1 MVARTLRGRRI
12 NPSRLELELTEGVLI
27 DNREEAVAVLG
38 QLKALGV
45 QIAVDDFG
53 TGYSSL
59 SYLSGLPIDCL
70 KIDRSFVVQ
79 TTDGGRGAAIAQA
92 IISLGHSLRLR
103 VLAEGVETPEQLEFL
118 RRHGCNEYQGYL
130 FSRPCTVDAASGL
143 LLRGAVAS
151 AAAVRTGAGK
161 TASRSASR
169 GGPGGS
175 EAAKRPLMPA
185 TYKGFKRNHD
195 GSWTCVAESTIQRH
209 GGRIQVMPGST
220 FLPGVKFM
228 GVDLADLLDTLAGTK
243 SIEL

>member
-1 MVARTLRGRRI
+1 
-12 NPSRLELELTEGVLI
+12 
-27 DNREEAVAVLG
+27 
-38 QLKALGV
+38 V

-79 TTDGGRGAAIAQA
+79 TTDGGRDAAIAQA
-92 IISLGHSLRLR
+92 IISLGHSLCLR

-130 FSRPCTVDAASGL
+130 FSRPCAVEAVTGLLVVKGTIASEAALRAGAGETASGSTFRGR
-143 LLRGAVAS
+143 LR
-151 AAAVRTGAGK
+151 
-161 TASRSASR
+161 
-169 GGPGGS
+169 GS
-175 EAAKRPLMPA
+175 EAAKRTIMPA

-195 GSWTCVAESTIQRH
+195 GSWTCVAESTIQRR

-220 FLPGVKFM
+220 FPPGVKFM
-228 GVDLADLLDTLAGTK
+228 GVDLADLLDNLAGTR
-243 SIEL
+243 SIEP

>member
-1 MVARTLRGRRI
+1 
-12 NPSRLELELTEGVLI
+12 
-27 DNREEAVAVLG
+27 
-38 QLKALGV
+38 
-45 QIAVDDFG
+45 
-53 TGYSSL
+53 
-59 SYLSGLPIDCL
+59 
-70 KIDRSFVVQ
+70 VVQ

-130 FSRPCTVDAASGL
+130 FSRPCTVDAVSGFL
-143 LLRGAVAS
+143 VRGAAVS
-151 AAAVRTGAGK
+151 EAALKAGAGK
-161 TASRSASR
+161 TAGGSASR
-169 GGPGGS
+169 GRPRGS
-175 EAAKRPLMPA
+175 EAAKRPVMPA

-209 GGRIQVMPGST
+209 SGRIQVMPGST

-243 SIEL
+243 SIEP